1 MESAWRDSDAREFI
15 DRLSGGD
22 SDVSEELALRVYTS
36 RLIGADPNLVL
47 HGGGNTSCKS
57 RARDLF
63 HNEVEVLHIK
73 GSGWNL
79 NSIEPEG
86 LPAVQLEPLLALR
99 ALDEL
104 SDERMVAA
112 QRAALIDP
120 NAPNPSIETLL
131 HAFLPHRVVDHS
143 HADAILA
150 LTNQPDGEARIR
162 ALFGDRVGWVP
173 YVMPGFALAKSAAEI
188 YEKNPEVQGLVL
200 EKHGFFSFGDD
211 AQTSYERH
219 VTLVG
224 EAEQAILA
232 QVEGRRLL
240 DARPVVAAIETHKIA
255 SYLRGALAESGPA
268 GVGGWKRWI
277 LEWRNSDEI
286 AHFAASE
293 MGRYLSEAA
302 PITPDHVIRT
312 KGPYLYLERPAY
324 TNSELLQEQL
334 ATEVA
339 TYRIRYQEYF
349 ERCVAAKHVERT
361 MLDPTP
367 RVVVAPGLGICAI
380 GETKRAACVA
390 ADIAEHTI
398 KTKIWAQSIGHY
410 DGLPESDLFDMEYWS
425 LEQAKLGKSSPG
437 ELAGQIAL
445 ITGGAGAIGE
455 GVARVLLE
463 NGAHVVLVDRDEDR
477 LGAARERLDSAA
489 CIPYACDVSDEIDMG
504 EAFQFALTEFGGVD
518 IAVVNAGIAR
528 AGSLESLDL
537 QNFKDSIDVN
547 LTGAFITIREA
558 LGVMRAQGTG
568 GSIALIST
576 KNVPAP
582 GAEFGAYSASKAGA
596 HQLGKV
602 AALEGAP
609 DAVRV
614 NMINADAVF
623 GSEENPSGLWSE
635 VGPERAQA
643 RGLDPAALP
652 DFYRDRNLLKARI
665 TPRHVGEAVLFFA
678 SQKTPTTGA
687 SLPVDGGLPDAF
699 PR

>member
-1 MESAWRDSDAREFI
+1 MESRWSDSEAQEFVDRYATGEGAAR
-15 DRLSGGD
+15 
-22 SDVSEELALRVYTS
+22 EELALRVYTS
-36 RLIGADPNLVL
+36 RLIGAEPDLVL

-57 RARDLF
+57 TARDLF
-63 HNEVEVLHIK
+63 HNQVDVLHIK

-79 NSIEPEG
+79 DSIEPAG
-86 LPAVQLEPLLALR
+86 LPAVRLEPLLALR
-99 ALDEL
+99 SLDEL

-120 NAPNPSIETLL
+120 GAPNPSIETLL
-131 HAFLPHRVVDHS
+131 HAFLPHRFVDHS

-150 LTNQPDGEARIR
+150 LTNQVDGEARVR

-173 YVMPGFALAKSAAEI
+173 YVMPGFALAKYAAEI
-188 YEKNPEVQGLVL
+188 YEKNPDVQGLVL
-200 EKHGFFSFGDD
+200 EKHGFFTFGDD
-211 AQTSYERH
+211 ARTSYERH
-219 VTLVG
+219 VALVG
-224 EAEQAILA
+224 EADQAIDA
-232 QVEGRRLL
+232 QVEGRRPL
-240 DARPVVAAIETHKIA
+240 DSRPVVAAIETHEIA
-255 SYLRGALAESGPA
+255 PYLRGALATPTES
-268 GVGGWKRWI
+268 GWKRWI
-277 LEWRNSDEI
+277 LEWRNNDQI

-293 MGRYLSEAA
+293 MARFLAEAS

-312 KGPYLYLERPAY
+312 KGPYMFLERPAY
-324 TNSELLQEQL
+324 TNTEALQEQL
-334 ATEVA
+334 AAEVA

-349 ERCVAAKHVERT
+349 ERCVAAKGVERV

-367 RVVVAPGLGICAI
+367 RIVVAPGLGICAVA
-380 GETKRAACVA
+380 ETRKAARIA

-398 KTKIWAQSIGHY
+398 KTKIWAQTIGHY

-425 LEQAKLGKSSPG
+425 LEQAKLGKTAPG

-445 ITGGAGAIGE
+445 ITGGGGAIGE

-463 NGAHVVLVDRDEDR
+463 NGAHVILVDRDESK
-477 LGAARERLDSAA
+477 LGAVQERLDSDA
-489 CIPYACDVSDEIDMG
+489 CLSYACDVSDEFDME
-504 EAFQFALTEFGGVD
+504 EAFQFARTELGGVD

-528 AGSLESLDL
+528 TGSLETLELED
-537 QNFKDSIDVN
+537 FKASIDVN
-547 LTGAFITIREA
+547 LTGAFITLREA
-558 LGVMRAQGTG
+558 LRLMRAQGTG

-596 HQLGKV
+596 HQLGKI
-602 AALEGAP
+602 AALEGA
-609 DAVRV
+609 AHGVRV
-614 NMINADAVF
+614 NMVNADAVF
-623 GSEENPSGLWSE
+623 GSADNPSGLWDE
-635 VGPERAQA
+635 VGPERAKA
-643 RGLDPAALP
+643 RGLETDALP
-652 DFYRDRNLLKARI
+652 EFYRDRNLLKAQV